1 MLMSHLHTHG
11 VTAALNY
18 HHCKC
23 HIMVFAPSLRL
34 APGCSHAKLGT
45 NISNMHVK
53 QLQVCRKIVSSNTAA
68 AEP

>member
-1 MLMSHLHTHG
+1 MLMSHLHTRG

-18 HHCKC
+18 H

-53 QLQVCRKIVSSNTAA
+53 QLQVCRKIVSSNAAA